1 MSFSSEFRFFQFSC
15 NFSHFFRI
23 FSIFLNFFDSDCFK
37 FSRIFSP
44 FFISK
49 FFGFFHILLIFRI
62 FPYIFNLSGLFR
74 FFFPNF
80 FPNFSGYCPDFSIF
94 WTFLLLI
101 FPYFC
106 LSKAHVM
113 WTDKHFWPRPWNSGW
128 PKAPP
133 TALPWWSP
141 HIFILSKLCSMTL
154 KITLAT

>member
-1 MSFSSEFRFFQFSC
+1 MVKVNIQL
-15 NFSHFFRI
+15 FRI

-74 FFFPNF
+74 FFFFFFNF
-80 FPNFSGYCPDFSIF
+80 FQFFSGYCPDFSIF

-113 WTDKHFWPRPWNSGW
+113 WTDKHFWPQPWNSGW